1 MCVWRFLNVA
11 ALAAAILL
19 TPASALA
26 APMTFRTVAVVDSQK
41 CGARCAQVIVAEGEI
56 TERTPEEFLAFVRS
70 QRANRAMRGVV
81 VLNSHG
87 GRVMASMELGRVFRA
102 AGVAVVVGRA
112 AGGGLAAG
120 RCYSACVYALM
131 GARKRV
137 IPDESRIGIHRM
149 FAYERFGRDS
159 EDGFAMTRVY
169 ATPDLVARL
178 GDYAGMMGVSRELI
192 YAAERVTPDR
202 VRIVTPR
209 EIRRWRLGTN
219 KF

>member
-1 MCVWRFLNVA
+1 MRVRRFLHVA
-11 ALAAAILL
+11 VLAATFLLAPAIALAA
-19 TPASALA
+19 S
-26 APMTFRTVAVVDSQK
+26 MTFRAVAVVDSPK

-56 TERTPEEFLAFVRS
+56 TERTPEDFLAFVRS
-70 QRANRAMRGVV
+70 QQGNRAMRGVV

-87 GRVMASMELGRVFRA
+87 GRVMASMELGHVFRA
-102 AGVAVVVGRA
+102 AQVSVIVARPA
-112 AGGGLAAG
+112 RGGLAAG

-137 IPDESRIGIHRM
+137 IPNESRVGIHRM
-149 FAYERFGRDS
+149 FAYERFGADS
-159 EDGFAMTRVY
+159 EEGFAMTRVY
-169 ATPDLVARL
+169 ATPDMVARL
-178 GDYAGMMGVSRELI
+178 GDYAGTMGVSRELI
-192 YAAERVTPDR
+192 YVAERVTPDR